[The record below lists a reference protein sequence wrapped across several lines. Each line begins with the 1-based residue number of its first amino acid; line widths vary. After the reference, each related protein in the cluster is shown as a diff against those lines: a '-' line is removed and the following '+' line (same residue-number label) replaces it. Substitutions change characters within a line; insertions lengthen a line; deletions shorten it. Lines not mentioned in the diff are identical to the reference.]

1 MVLLLH
7 YEYYSVGLKY
17 SLQCRA
23 FIYHLIIPGKWIEIF
38 NIHIQGTAFKY
49 QERHNIILQLD
60 EKGVIQMRRN
70 NPNMTECRAFTRPAD
85 FPYLYLSE
93 HF

>member
-1 MVLLLH
+1 MVLVAGKPKVMVFQPLEPFFLKFVEWSKLPHCMVLLLH

-38 NIHIQGTAFKY
+38 NIHIQGTVEEGNF
-49 QERHNIILQLD
+49 
-60 EKGVIQMRRN
+60 
-70 NPNMTECRAFTRPAD
+70 
-85 FPYLYLSE
+85 E
-93 HF
+93 HFFQKNKI